1 MASKATQAILM
12 QDVEKL
18 GRKGDVV
25 SVSRG
30 YLRNY
35 LAPRRMA
42 EVATEARVAE
52 VRRNDELKRRHEA
65 QSDEQARDVAHTLN
79 RTVLTIKRRAGME
92 DRLYGSVTSTAVAE
106 AIWKARRIRID
117 RRKIELEEPIRS
129 LGSFK
134 VALGVYG
141 DVRAT
146 LKVMV
151 VPGDASEEGGVEAF
165 EAEPSEPLGDYE
177 TY

>member
-1 MASKATQAILM
+1 MSQKATQAILLE
-12 QDVEKL
+12 DVEKL

-25 SVSRG
+25 NVSRG
-30 YLRNY
+30 YMRNY
-35 LAPRRMA
+35 LQPRRLA
-42 EVATEARVAE
+42 EAATESRVAE
-52 VRRNDELKRRHEA
+52 IRRNDDLKRRHEA

-79 RTVLTIKRRAGME
+79 RTVLTIKRRAGTE
-92 DRLYGSVTSTAVAE
+92 DRLFGSVTSTDVSE
-106 AIWKARRIRID
+106 AIWKARRIRVD
-117 RRKIELEEPIRS
+117 RRKIDLEEPIKT
-129 LGSFK
+129 LGSFR
-134 VALGVYG
+134 VALSVYG

-151 VPGDASEEGGVEAF
+151 VPGDATEEGGVEAF